1 MTARAWLRTLLLLAA
16 LGALLAWLLP
26 AGTLGELPA
35 ILGAARPL
43 PLLLAALSLLASV
56 FLRALRLHVLLAR
69 GRDYPDT
76 LLAHNVGAMVNC
88 LLPLRTGELCM
99 AMLLGRRLPGGAGE
113 ALARLF
119 VDRLLDFLVLAAL
132 CGGALLASGPAQE
145 FVAAPWRI
153 LGGAAL
159 LLLLAM
165 GAGWLVCSRRQE
177 LLRLLEGFISGR
189 LGRDAAPWLER
200 ADGLIDGARSLLDW
214 RRLLMGA
221 GLSAAGWAVLGLNLH
236 WCLQTVTPT
245 PAPAAALLGLG
256 AITMGLIAAPL
267 PSGLGATHGAIV
279 LAYGLYGVGAG
290 PALAGAVIYHAM
302 GTALALLLGFVS
314 LQRLGLSLDSLVRTL
329 RPLRAK
335 SD

>member
-16 LGALLAWLLP
+16 LAGLLAWLLP
-26 AGTLGELPA
+26 AGTLQELPA

-69 GRDYPDT
+69 GKGYADT

-88 LLPLRTGELCM
+88 LLPLRSGELCM

-132 CGGALLASGPAQE
+132 S
-145 FVAAPWRI
+145 
-153 LGGAAL
+153 GAAL
-159 LLLLAM
+159 LAGGPAEAFGMAPGRLLAGALLLFLLAL
-165 GAGWLVCSRRQE
+165 GATWLVCSRRQGV
-177 LLRLLEGFISGR
+177 LRLLEGLIAGR

-200 ADGLIDGARSLLDW
+200 AGGVIDGARSLLDW
-214 RRLLMGA
+214 RRLLA
-221 GLSAAGWAVLGLNLH
+221 ATGLSAAGWLVLGLNLH
-236 WCLQTVTPT
+236 WCMETAT
-245 PAPAAALLGLG
+245 PAPALPAALLGLG
-256 AITMGLIAAPL
+256 AITAGLIAAPL

-302 GTALALLLGFVS
+302 GTAAALLLGFLS
-314 LQRLGLSLDSLVRTL
+314 LQRLGLSLGTL
-329 RPLRAK
+329 LAALRARRPQ
-335 SD
+335 DG